1 LRPANTPGSTVPR
14 LRLARSESLNL
25 SLRFFSLDVLGDACG
40 NHMVGLGVLDN
51 ENPVINFRR

>member
-1 LRPANTPGSTVPR
+1 LRF
-14 LRLARSESLNL
+14 ARSESLNL
-25 SLRFFSLDVLGDACG
+25 SLRFFSLDMLGDACG